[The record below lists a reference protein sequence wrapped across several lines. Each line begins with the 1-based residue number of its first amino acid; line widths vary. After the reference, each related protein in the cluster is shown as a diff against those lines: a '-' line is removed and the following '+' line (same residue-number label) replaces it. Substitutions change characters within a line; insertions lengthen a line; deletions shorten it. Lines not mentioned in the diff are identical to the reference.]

1 MKDNSVHLHECSPFW
16 VGIFVIVQK
25 KTTMFT
31 VLCRHVHSGWK
42 NTKAF
47 TYVIAKSNIM
57 KTWTYI
63 IFCLAFREYTTCQQG
78 S

>member
-1 MKDNSVHLHECSPFW
+1 
-16 VGIFVIVQK
+16 
-25 KTTMFT
+25 MFT
-31 VLCRHVHSGWK
+31 VLCRHVHSGWE